1 MGHFRRRLW
10 LPVVLAFCFL
20 FPGFAQAG
28 QRHPKA
34 APQPASTSRPQTFGI
49 DDYSITSLSDL
60 AFTPFDSSV
69 TYNAGDADYF
79 RYVTSSGGGSLVTG
93 AVLPAGAVIDYIG
106 LGTCDTVGVSFTVLT
121 WEVDAFGT
129 FQPIGSLPSTAHDAG
144 VPCQTDYNPTALG
157 YQVLYNSQRT
167 IQIEVAQSSLAP
179 TDGSVRFSG
188 VEIWWHRA
196 VSPAPAVATF
206 NDVPTDHPFFQYIE
220 ALAASGITGGCGSGN
235 YCPDAP
241 LTRGQMAVFLAK
253 ALGLHFPS
261 VQPPD

>member
-1 MGHFRRRLW
+1 MGDPRFRAW
-10 LPVVLAFCFL
+10 LPVVLALCFL
-20 FPGFAQAG
+20 IPGLAQAA
-28 QRHPKA
+28 QRRPKTV
-34 APQPASTSRPQTFGI
+34 PLPSSTSRPETFGVE
-49 DDYSITSLSDL
+49 DYTVTSLSDL
-60 AFTPFDSSV
+60 QFTPFDSSV
-69 TYNAGDADYF
+69 TYNADVADYF
-79 RYVTSSGGGSLVTG
+79 RYVTSAGGGSLVTG

-106 LGTCDTVGVSFTVLT
+106 LGTCDTVGISFTVQI
-121 WEVDAFGT
+121 WEVDAFGG
-129 FQPIGSLPSTAHDAG
+129 FSPIASLSSTAHAAG
-144 VPCQTDYNPTALG
+144 APCQPDYNATALD
-157 YQVLYNSQRT
+157 YQLLYNSGRT
-167 IQIEVAQSSLAP
+167 IQIEVAQSALAP

-261 VQPPD
+261 VQAPD